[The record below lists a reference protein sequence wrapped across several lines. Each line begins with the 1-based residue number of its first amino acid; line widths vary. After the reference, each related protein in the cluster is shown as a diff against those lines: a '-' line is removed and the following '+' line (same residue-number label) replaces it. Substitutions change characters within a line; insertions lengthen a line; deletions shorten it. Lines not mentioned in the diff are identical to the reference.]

1 MRTFLRWFAVIWAGG
16 VYLFLLVV
24 PMYSQVSNTVTADGS
39 STMISGRATLVSV
52 NGSRVYLVLAVPLL
66 AALLTL
72 LPWPDTLRK
81 VADVAGAVVATAFV
95 VLGMMSVGLL
105 FVPTA
110 GALIS
115 VALRS
120 AAFSDGSHDAQIR

>member
-16 VYLFLLVV
+16 VYLFLLAV
-24 PMYSQVSNTVTADGS
+24 PMYSQMSNTVTADGA
-39 STMISGRATLVSV
+39 STMTSGRATLVAV
-52 NGSRVYLVLAVPLL
+52 NGSRMYLVLAAPLF

-72 LPWPDTLRK
+72 LPWPHNLRK
-81 VADVAGAVVATAFV
+81 MADIVGALLSATFV
-95 VLGMMSVGLL
+95 FLGMMSVGLL

-115 VALRS
+115 MALGS
-120 AAFSDGSHDAQIR
+120 MASSDGSRDVPVR